1 MAKDPTSKKGGKGSK
16 GKGKETTSEISEK
29 PLPTPRPG
37 TSGTENV
44 LITNRRQASEQF
56 QKAQR
61 AEKAYRAKKHAT
73 AARENY
79 NETKAHFAEARTHFA
94 QGCKGI
100 FAVVRAVPYLVS
112 EKREARR
119 RARDAAR
126 RQRDLERKKK
136 LEEALA
142 RQHTADSENESDE
155 D

>member
-1 MAKDPTSKKGGKGSK
+1 MAKDATSKKGGKK
-16 GKGKETTSEISEK
+16 GKGKETPEISEK

-37 TSGTENV
+37 TSGTENL

-56 QKAQR
+56 QKAHR

-79 NETKAHFAEARTHFA
+79 NETKAHFSEARSHFA
-94 QGCKGI
+94 QGCRGVFTVI
-100 FAVVRAVPYLVS
+100 RAVPYLLS

-119 RARDAAR
+119 RARDQAR

>member
-1 MAKDPTSKKGGKGSK
+1 MAKDSTSKKDRKGK
-16 GKGKETTSEISEK
+16 GKGKEAEAEVSEK

-56 QKAQR
+56 QKAAR

-73 AARENY
+73 AARANY
-79 NETKAHFAEARTHFA
+79 NETKAHFKEARAHFA
-94 QGCKGI
+94 RGCKGI
-100 FAVVRAVPYLVS
+100 FTVVRAVPYLVS
-112 EKREARR
+112 EKQEARR
-119 RARDAAR
+119 RARDQAR

-142 RQHTADSENESDE
+142 RQNTVDDDDRSDMS
-155 D
+155 